1 MQTEQEK
8 RRERY
13 ATGRRRTGEHTSQ
26 QASKTTKQRNN
37 QAASSGVPAGSV
49 AIYRRTLPCVTH
61 LTLFFFTRCLRLI
74 LDETKLFPRAD
85 YANFFMAYP
94 PQRLQHATCNVD
106 RATWNVLGP
115 VPTTDSRAGRREGS
129 SEGGHGADRRGVAA
143 ESLPGLEHACTL
155 PLCPPGRD
163 RTGRRGD
170 ELSRHCGACGARR
183 KKKENKGADVSC
195 HRTARSSS
203 SAAAYVSGGFAGKA
217 VAAEEAEEET
227 EETEE
232 RQFSSVRC
240 CLQHEFFFFFFTSGH
255 PEREKR
261 GTKGIRGVERPG
273 RGCSLLQL
281 SRRGDSLH
289 HVFKKVSQCGNT
301 DVSTSGGFGW
311 HPVARR
317 PCGACTPL
325 CRSVAR
331 QA

>member
-1 MQTEQEK
+1 MRCNFFPAGWGWRRIPRKLQGLVWSSLVFGWGCRRSRKRGGSATLREEGGQEG
-8 RRERY
+8 
-13 ATGRRRTGEHTSQ
+13 T

-85 YANFFMAYP
+85 YAKFFMAYP

-143 ESLPGLEHACTL
+143 ESLPGLEHACTP

-183 KKKENKGADVSC
+183 KKK
-195 HRTARSSS
+195 
-203 SAAAYVSGGFAGKA
+203 
-217 VAAEEAEEET
+217 
-227 EETEE
+227 
-232 RQFSSVRC
+232 
-240 CLQHEFFFFFFTSGH
+240 
-255 PEREKR
+255 KR
-261 GTKGIRGVERPG
+261 R
-273 RGCSLLQL
+273 
-281 SRRGDSLH
+281 
-289 HVFKKVSQCGNT
+289 
-301 DVSTSGGFGW
+301 
-311 HPVARR
+311 
-317 PCGACTPL
+317 
-325 CRSVAR
+325 
-331 QA
+331 

>member
-26 QASKTTKQRNN
+26 QDDEATKQP
-37 QAASSGVPAGSV
+37 SSFLGGTSRVRGHLPKDPALCYSSD
-49 AIYRRTLPCVTH
+49 P
-61 LTLFFFTRCLRLI
+61 FFFTRCLRLI

-143 ESLPGLEHACTL
+143 ESLPGLEHACTP

-183 KKKENKGADVSC
+183 KKK
-195 HRTARSSS
+195 
-203 SAAAYVSGGFAGKA
+203 
-217 VAAEEAEEET
+217 
-227 EETEE
+227 
-232 RQFSSVRC
+232 
-240 CLQHEFFFFFFTSGH
+240 
-255 PEREKR
+255 
-261 GTKGIRGVERPG
+261 
-273 RGCSLLQL
+273 
-281 SRRGDSLH
+281 
-289 HVFKKVSQCGNT
+289 KK
-301 DVSTSGGFGW
+301 
-311 HPVARR
+311 
-317 PCGACTPL
+317 
-325 CRSVAR
+325 
-331 QA
+331 